1 MSFLELA
8 KQRGHDV
15 DSLQDALLKTM
26 LKHQNERLGEGTC
39 KVEEV
44 LSSEEEV
51 KEEKE
56 EEEEEEEEEANWQEE
71 EEQEANEEE
80 EEQEA
85 NEKEE
90 EEEAQTKRGSSQT
103 GEQSQA
109 CQPHVQP
116 RIGQVVSKLC
126 GIGMDLHVS
135 ILVYSMMGF
144 TCALQVMFPTMHGS
158 PIFHACMHHAGKE
171 GEQA

>member
-1 MSFLELA
+1 MLHGLCAGQMETLMSFLELA

-44 LSSEEEV
+44 FSSEEEV

-56 EEEEEEEEEANWQEE
+56 EEEEEANWQEEEEANWQEE
-71 EEQEANEEE
+71 EEALWQ

-85 NEKEE
+85 NEE
-90 EEEAQTKRGSSQT
+90 GGGT
-103 GEQSQA
+103 G
-109 CQPHVQP
+109 
-116 RIGQVVSKLC
+116 GQ
-126 GIGMDLHVS
+126 
-135 ILVYSMMGF
+135 
-144 TCALQVMFPTMHGS
+144 
-158 PIFHACMHHAGKE
+158 
-171 GEQA
+171 